1 MRILLLEDDPDT
13 LEITTRILRHIGHTV
28 ASFRDGETLIEHCSK
43 GEAFD
48 LLISDIGLPGE
59 NGMQVLAKLRSRCQS
74 FKAIAATA
82 YARDVDV
89 AQCRETS
96 VTPTLSRR
104 TIPCIPQVV
113 QWTNQT
119 IFNASD
125 GKTEDLFVRRLA
137 VKKQ

>member
-28 ASFRDGETLIEHCSK
+28 ASFPDGETLIEHCSK

-82 YARDVDV
+82 YARDVDI
-89 AQCRETS
+89 AQCRDAGFDGCVIKPFS
-96 VTPTLSRR
+96 VKALREE
-104 TIPCIPQVV
+104 I
-113 QWTNQT
+113 
-119 IFNASD
+119 A
-125 GKTEDLFVRRLA
+125 RLCPDA
-137 VKKQ
+137 T